1 MKNYSQCHKNFKV
14 HGSMFNVFY
23 YLCTQIQLKQTNNM
37 EITGKIIA
45 VLEPR
50 KGVSSRT
57 GSEWICGQYV
67 LETLDQ
73 YPRKLFF
80 EVFGTDRMQQFN
92 IQLGETLTVFFD
104 IDAREYQGRW
114 FNGVRAF
121 RVDRGE
127 AAPAPTPEA
136 TTAAP
141 VATPAVQ
148 PAPEAPAAAPIDTIP
163 FEAPSATDDLPF

>member
-1 MKNYSQCHKNFKV
+1 
-14 HGSMFNVFY
+14 
-23 YLCTQIQLKQTNNM
+23 M

-50 KGVSSRT
+50 KGISNRT

-67 LETLDQ
+67 LETMDQ

-80 EVFGTDRMQQFN
+80 EVFGADRMQQFN
-92 IQLGETLTVFFD
+92 IQMGEIMTVSFD

-121 RVDRGE
+121 RVDRNVQG
-127 AAPAPTPEA
+127 APVA
-136 TTAAP
+136 AAP
-141 VATPAVQ
+141 VAPDT
-148 PAPEAPAAAPIDTIP
+148 APFGGAPVPMQAPAA
-163 FEAPSATDDLPF
+163 PSADSGSTVPFAPQAEGEDLPF

>member
-1 MKNYSQCHKNFKV
+1 
-14 HGSMFNVFY
+14 
-23 YLCTQIQLKQTNNM
+23 M

-50 KGVSSRT
+50 KGISSRT

-67 LETLDQ
+67 LETMDQ

-80 EVFGTDRMQQFN
+80 EVFGADRMQQFN
-92 IQLGETLTVFFD
+92 IQLGEVMTVSFD

-121 RVDRGE
+121 RVDRNVQT
-127 AAPAPTPEA
+127 APMA
-136 TTAAP
+136 AAP
-141 VATPAVQ
+141 VAPDTTPFGGAPVPTQ
-148 PAPEAPAAAPIDTIP
+148 APAAPATEAPAAAP
-163 FEAPSATDDLPF
+163 FAPQAEGEDLPF

>member
-1 MKNYSQCHKNFKV
+1 
-14 HGSMFNVFY
+14 
-23 YLCTQIQLKQTNNM
+23 M

-50 KGVSSRT
+50 KGTSSRT

-67 LETLDQ
+67 LETMDQ

-80 EVFGTDRMQQFN
+80 EVFGADRMQQFN
-92 IQLGETLTVFFD
+92 IQLGEIMTVSFD

-121 RVDRGE
+121 RVDRNVQAG
-127 AAPAPTPEA
+127 PT
-136 TTAAP
+136 
-141 VATPAVQ
+141 
-148 PAPEAPAAAPIDTIP
+148 AAAPIAPDTTP
-163 FEAPSATDDLPF
+163 FGGAPVPTQAPAAPAAPAAEATPFAPQAEGEDLPF

>member
-1 MKNYSQCHKNFKV
+1 
-14 HGSMFNVFY
+14 
-23 YLCTQIQLKQTNNM
+23 M

-50 KGVSSRT
+50 KGTSSRT

-67 LETLDQ
+67 LETMDQ

-80 EVFGTDRMQQFN
+80 EVFGADRMQQFN
-92 IQLGETLTVFFD
+92 IQLGEVMTVSFD

-121 RVDRGE
+121 RVDRNVQT
-127 AAPAPTPEA
+127 APMA
-136 TTAAP
+136 AAP
-141 VATPAVQ
+141 VAPDTTPFGGAPVPTQ
-148 PAPEAPAAAPIDTIP
+148 APAAPAAEAPAATPFAPQA
-163 FEAPSATDDLPF
+163 EGEDLPF

>member
-1 MKNYSQCHKNFKV
+1 
-14 HGSMFNVFY
+14 
-23 YLCTQIQLKQTNNM
+23 M

-50 KGVSSRT
+50 RGTSSRT

-67 LETLDQ
+67 LETMDQ

-80 EVFGTDRMQQFN
+80 EVFGSDRMQQFN
-92 IQLGETLTVFFD
+92 IQLGEIMTVSFD

-121 RVDRGE
+121 RVDRNVQG
-127 AAPAPTPEA
+127 APVA
-136 TTAAP
+136 AAP
-141 VATPAVQ
+141 VAPDT
-148 PAPEAPAAAPIDTIP
+148 APFGGAPVPTQAPAAAAAPADATVP
-163 FEAPSATDDLPF
+163 FAPQAEGEDLPF

>member
-1 MKNYSQCHKNFKV
+1 
-14 HGSMFNVFY
+14 
-23 YLCTQIQLKQTNNM
+23 M

-50 KGVSSRT
+50 KGTSSRT

-67 LETLDQ
+67 LETMDQ

-80 EVFGTDRMQQFN
+80 EVFGADRMQQFN
-92 IQLGETLTVFFD
+92 IQLGEVMTVSFD

-121 RVDRGE
+121 RVDRNVQ
-127 AAPAPTPEA
+127 ATPVA
-136 TTAAP
+136 AAP
-141 VATPAVQ
+141 VAPDTTPFGG
-148 PAPEAPAAAPIDTIP
+148 APVPTQAPAAAAPADATVP
-163 FEAPSATDDLPF
+163 FTPQAEGEDLPF

>member
-1 MKNYSQCHKNFKV
+1 
-14 HGSMFNVFY
+14 
-23 YLCTQIQLKQTNNM
+23 M

-50 KGVSSRT
+50 KGTSSRT

-67 LETLDQ
+67 LETMDQ

-80 EVFGTDRMQQFN
+80 EVFGADRMQQFN
-92 IQLGETLTVFFD
+92 IQLGEIMTVSFD

-121 RVDRGE
+121 RVDRNVQ
-127 AAPAPTPEA
+127 AASMA
-136 TTAAP
+136 AAP
-141 VATPAVQ
+141 VAPDTVPFGG
-148 PAPEAPAAAPIDTIP
+148 APVPTQAPAAAPAADAPAAAP
-163 FEAPSATDDLPF
+163 FAPQAEGEDLPF

>member
-1 MKNYSQCHKNFKV
+1 
-14 HGSMFNVFY
+14 
-23 YLCTQIQLKQTNNM
+23 M

-50 KGVSSRT
+50 KGTSSRT

-67 LETLDQ
+67 LETMDQ

-80 EVFGTDRMQQFN
+80 EVFGADRMQQFN
-92 IQLGETLTVFFD
+92 IQMGEIMTVSFD

-121 RVDRGE
+121 RVDRNVQ
-127 AAPAPTPEA
+127 
-136 TTAAP
+136 AAP
-141 VATPAVQ
+141 VAA
-148 PAPEAPAAAPIDTIP
+148 APVAPDTAPFGGAPVPTQAPAAAAAPAETTVP
-163 FEAPSATDDLPF
+163 FAPQAEGEDLPF